1 MGSKMGMGSLFLIEN
16 DGDGEY
22 DAYAALSEPVYGL
35 LKQLKIFDNWAG
47 QGLQCYGVVGDED
60 DV

>member
-1 MGSKMGMGSLFLIEN
+1 MGSQMGN

-22 DAYAALSEPVYGL
+22 DAYIIIYDALSAPVYGP
-35 LKQLKIFDNWAG
+35 LKHSKIFDNWVG

>member
-1 MGSKMGMGSLFLIEN
+1 MEN

-22 DAYAALSEPVYGL
+22 DAYMIIYDALSEPVYGL
-35 LKQLKIFDNWAG
+35 LKQLKIFDNWEG
-47 QGLQCYGVVGDED
+47 QGLQCYGDED